1 MAPSRNVKLSR
12 ELQATREKRKQL
24 LETSKKYE
32 EGINLEGKKL
42 TETIQNFERNFS
54 TIQKNIE
61 KGNKQINETKKINER
76 NASLQKSRLLDR
88 FNRAKQEQEQLM
100 IRQENE
106 SREVKHIRLYV

>member
-1 MAPSRNVKLSR
+1 MGTHPIFESDFDCLTEFTMAPSRNVKLSR

-42 TETIQNFERNFS
+42 TETIQNFERSFS
-54 TIQKNIE
+54 AIQKNIE
-61 KGNKQINETKKINER
+61 KGNKKINER

-100 IRQENE
+100 IR
-106 SREVKHIRLYV
+106 